1 MSAFQLFTV
10 ISNHKNGSSHL
21 LSFYMY
27 VLEQFSFTLAE
38 TSGNDPD
45 KSQPGYGVPCLF
57 TSSKLAWT
65 DLTVS
70 GKPVPINTLI
80 FSPLYHSVPF
90 QLVFIWKQDD
100 HNLIKYGVGIELEQ
114 QHISTPSTCLQ
125 VSPTKS
131 EGILDEKFLEN

>member
-1 MSAFQLFTV
+1 
-10 ISNHKNGSSHL
+10 
-21 LSFYMY
+21 MY

-70 GKPVPINTLI
+70 GKPVPINAVI
-80 FSPLYHSVPF
+80 FPPCIIQSHFSLCS
-90 QLVFIWKQDD
+90 
-100 HNLIKYGVGIELEQ
+100 YGNKMTTIESNMELE
-114 QHISTPSTCLQ
+114 
-125 VSPTKS
+125 
-131 EGILDEKFLEN
+131 